1 MLRIDDF
8 LTDNRDILNCLK
20 TAVIKKQ
27 KELEYYDTE
36 ESRVRFN
43 IYRNARNQTDSI
55 YEYDYEVEEFFAV
68 GYLNH
73 DNIIRMQRFPK
84 DIKLYLTE
92 EQCEKLL
99 ENKRKHVLSHYIEEN
114 EYVLTLMGYPYQEED
129 FLYLGYHIDGIRDN
143 IPVHRMS
150 QGEISILTNKGILKK
165 IIEDN
170 PDKEYLNYI
179 TRRIPFYVTRTTEAF
194 GLLYIDTTKYNV
206 GYRVAEVYEYM
217 RIAYMKTQY
226 NEYYHDSYDYYEP
239 FTATYL
245 ICATMYMILAE
256 NPMNI
261 LEFDFTSDEILDS
274 LYRTFSIPYVADL
287 PKSVRIAFAEKINRV
302 LRYKGDKSSILN
314 IAEAFGIKDVYQ
326 YILYKE
332 YVDFEKGY
340 DPTKSLEENYKL
352 SFVRVPIGAKDLH
365 KFIYNIREGDTKAKI
380 PFDEFVSGDRRW
392 GLGRD
397 KLKEYVMKENFSYVT
412 TKYIGVDSVVS
423 LTENAFTQSEFL
435 SFLFGNKERLGD
447 FKLTLTKANLQASL
461 WDAFVYSMVLIMN
474 KNGYEDDIIKDPE
487 GLVYIYGIDNHFKL
501 TEEVAEA
508 FNSRVPKDM
517 EYLSYYKTVNESMS
531 VVDFLDVLLHNRNAL
546 GVLRRMIREE
556 HFDYAIMKELMKL
569 EHMIGTMAINH
580 YYGQIKNYDSY
591 SDYLAVSNPPLYT
604 HLQAMKVGGH
614 VEDDMNEELLSVIED
629 LYNYCNP
636 SHTAARDNLLSFLSK
651 IKEDEAQTIKT
662 TMFKM
667 IAFLKTYTVDLRVSE
682 TSYVFDDYERILSE
696 VLIKNHVWLWDRVT
710 TTTYEE
716 ATQTVKMLGFHSYLE
731 VTDFIHRKG
740 VRDRSKVMYPPW
752 VTVPNT
758 VEYLRPD
765 MNEITYDDGFQRWFK
780 EYDNDYID
788 VFETV
793 PHVLYKVHER
803 DRDIEIH
810 DYAFQKTFKEFE
822 HEYVEPLEILN
833 DKYKWYFWDRYSNLG
848 VKDTI
853 TNKTKLDI
861 HTDIKV
867 YDTIRCRET
876 GRLQTDIVDILKR

>member
-8 LTDNRDILNCLK
+8 VTDNRDILNCLK

-27 KELEYYDTE
+27 KELEYFDTE
-36 ESRVRFN
+36 EMRVKFN
-43 IYRNARNQTDSI
+43 IYRNAKNKTDSV
-55 YEYDYEVEEFFAV
+55 YEYDYTIEDFHNI
-68 GYLNH
+68 GYFNQ
-73 DNIIRMQRFPK
+73 DNIIRIQRFPR
-84 DIKLYLTE
+84 DIKLYLNE
-92 EQCEKLL
+92 AQCDELL
-99 ENKRKHVLSHYIEEN
+99 RNKRIEIVEGYKEEN
-114 EYVLTLMGYPYQEED
+114 VYVLTLMGYPYREED
-129 FLYLGYHIDGIRDN
+129 YIYLGYHIDGIRDN
-143 IPVHRMS
+143 IPLHLMS
-150 QGEISILTNKGILKK
+150 EGELSILINKGILDE
-165 IIEDN
+165 IISKNE
-170 PDKEYLNYI
+170 DKEYLNYI
-179 TRRIPFYVTRTTEAF
+179 TRRIPFYLTRTTEPF
-194 GLLYIDTTKYNV
+194 GLLYIDTLKYNV
-206 GYRVAEVYEYM
+206 GYRVAEIYEYM
-217 RIAYMKTQY
+217 RIAYMRTQY
-226 NEYYHDSYDYYEP
+226 NEYYNDSYDYYEAL
-239 FTATYL
+239 TATYL
-245 ICATMYMILAE
+245 ICGTMYMILAE
-256 NPMNI
+256 NPINI

-274 LYRTFSIPYVADL
+274 LYKTFSIPYVADL

-302 LRYKGDKSSILN
+302 LRFKGDKSSIIN

-352 SFVRVPIGAKDLH
+352 YFVRVPIGAKDLH

-380 PFDEFVSGDRRW
+380 PYDEFVSSDKRW

-435 SFLFGNKERLGD
+435 SFLFGNKKRLGD
-447 FKLTLTKANLQASL
+447 FKLTLTKANLQSSL
-461 WDAFVYSMVLIMN
+461 WDAFVYSMILIMN
-474 KNGYEDDIIKDPE
+474 KNGYEDDIIKDAE
-487 GLVYIYGIDNHFKL
+487 GLVHIYGIDNHFKL
-501 TEEVAEA
+501 TAEVAEA

-517 EYLSYYKTVNESMS
+517 EYLSYYKTVNPSMS

-556 HFDYAIMKELMKL
+556 NFDYLIMKELMKL
-569 EHMIGTMAINH
+569 EHMIGTMAINR
-580 YYGQIKNYDSY
+580 YYGEIKNYDTY

-604 HLQAMKVGGH
+604 HLQSLKAGAN
-614 VEDDMNEELLSVIED
+614 VEDAMNEELLSVIED

-682 TSYVFDDYERILSE
+682 TSYIFDDYERILSE

-716 ATQTVKMLGFHSYLE
+716 ATQTVKMTGLHSYLE
-731 VTDFIHRKG
+731 VTDLVHRKG

-758 VEYLRPD
+758 TEYLRPD
-765 MNEITYDDGFQRWFK
+765 LNTTTFDTGFQRWYK
-780 EYDNDYID
+780 EYDNDCVDI
-788 VFETV
+788 FETV
-793 PHVLYKVHER
+793 PHILYKVYEK
-803 DRDIEIH
+803 DREFIVH
-810 DYAFQKTFKEFE
+810 DRAFQRRFKEYE
-822 HEYVEPLEILN
+822 HDMIEPLEVLN

-848 VKDTI
+848 IKDVI
-853 TNKTKLDI
+853 RNKTKSELN
-861 HTDIKV
+861 TDIKV
-867 YDTIRCRET
+867 YDTLKCRET
-876 GRLQTDIVDILKR
+876 GRLQTDIVEYIK

>member
-8 LTDNRDILNCLK
+8 VTDNRDILNCLK

-27 KELEYYDTE
+27 KELEYFDTE
-36 ESRVRFN
+36 EMRIRFN
-43 IYRNARNQTDSI
+43 IYRNAKNKTDSV
-55 YEYDYEVEEFFAV
+55 YEYEYSVEDFYNI
-68 GYLNH
+68 GYYNQ
-73 DNIIRMQRFPK
+73 DNIIRIQRFPR
-84 DIKLYLTE
+84 DIKQYLSE
-92 EQCEKLL
+92 AECDELL
-99 ENKRKHVLSHYIEEN
+99 ENKRVEIVNGYKEEN
-114 EYVLTLMGYPYQEED
+114 AYVLTLMGYPTKEED
-129 FLYLGYHIDGIRDN
+129 YIYIGYHIDGIRDN
-143 IPVHRMS
+143 TPIHLMS
-150 QGEISILTNKGILKK
+150 EGELSILINKGLLDE
-165 IIEDN
+165 IIEKN
-170 PDKEYLNYI
+170 SDKEYLNYI
-179 TRRIPFYVTRTTEAF
+179 TRRIPFYLTRTTEPF

-239 FTATYL
+239 LTATYL
-245 ICATMYMILAE
+245 ICGTMYMILAE
-256 NPMNI
+256 NPINI

-274 LYRTFSIPYVADL
+274 LYKTFSIPYVADL

-302 LRYKGDKSSILN
+302 LRFKGDKSSIIN

-340 DPTKSLEENYKL
+340 DPSKSLEENYKL
-352 SFVRVPIGAKDLH
+352 YFVRVPIGAKDLH

-380 PFDEFVSGDRRW
+380 PYDEFVAGDKRW

-397 KLKEYVMKENFSYVT
+397 KLKEYAMKENFSYVT

-435 SFLFGNKERLGD
+435 SFLFGNKKRLGD
-447 FKLTLTKANLQASL
+447 FKLTLTKANLQSSL
-461 WDAFVYSMVLIMN
+461 WDAFVYSMILIMN
-474 KNGYEDDIIKDPE
+474 KNGYEDDIIKDAE

-517 EYLSYYKTVNESMS
+517 EYLSYYKTVNASMS
-531 VVDFLDVLLHNRNAL
+531 IVDFLDVLLHNRNAL

-556 HFDYAIMKELMKL
+556 NFDYAIMKELMKL

-580 YYGQIKNYDSY
+580 YYGEIKNYNSY
-591 SDYLAVSNPPLYT
+591 SDYLAVSNPALYT
-604 HLQAMKVGGH
+604 HLQSLKAGAN
-614 VEDDMNEELLSVIED
+614 VEDAMNEELLSVIED

-667 IAFLKTYTVDLRVSE
+667 IAFLKTYTVDLRVSD
-682 TSYVFDDYERILSE
+682 TSYIFDDYERILSE
-696 VLIKNHVWLWDRVT
+696 TLIKNHVWLWDRVT

-716 ATQTVKMLGFHSYLE
+716 ATQTIKMSGLHSYLE
-731 VTDFIHRKG
+731 VVDLLHKKG

-752 VTVPNT
+752 ITVPNT
-758 VEYLRPD
+758 TEYLRGD
-765 MNEITYDDGFQRWFK
+765 YNETTYDDGFQRWYK
-780 EYDNDYID
+780 EYDNDYLDI
-788 VFETV
+788 FEAI
-793 PHVLYKVHER
+793 PHVVYKVYEK
-803 DRDIEIH
+803 DKEFIVH
-810 DYAFQKTFKEFE
+810 DNAFQKKFREYE
-822 HEYVEPLEILN
+822 HDMIEPLEILN

-848 VKDTI
+848 IKDVI
-853 TNKTKLDI
+853 RNKTKSDLN
-861 HTDIKV
+861 TDVKV
-867 YDTIRCRET
+867 YDTIRRRET
-876 GRLQTDIVDILKR
+876 GRLQTDIVEYIK

>member
-8 LTDNRDILNCLK
+8 VTDNRDILNCLK

-27 KELEYYDTE
+27 KELEYFDTE
-36 ESRVRFN
+36 EMRVKFN
-43 IYRNARNQTDSI
+43 IYRNAKNKTDSV
-55 YEYDYEVEEFFAV
+55 YEYDYTIEDFHNI
-68 GYLNH
+68 GYFNQ
-73 DNIIRMQRFPK
+73 DNIIRIQRFPR
-84 DIKLYLTE
+84 DIKLYLNE
-92 EQCEKLL
+92 AQCDELL
-99 ENKRKHVLSHYIEEN
+99 RNKRIEIVEGYKEEN
-114 EYVLTLMGYPYQEED
+114 VYVLTFMGYPYREED
-129 FLYLGYHIDGIRDN
+129 YIYLGYHIDGIRDN
-143 IPVHRMS
+143 IPLHLMS
-150 QGEISILTNKGILKK
+150 EGELSILINKGILDD
-165 IIEDN
+165 IISKNE
-170 PDKEYLNYI
+170 DKEYLNYI
-179 TRRIPFYVTRTTEAF
+179 TRRIPFYLTRTTEPF
-194 GLLYIDTTKYNV
+194 GLLYIDTLKYNV

-217 RIAYMKTQY
+217 RIAYMRTHY
-226 NEYYHDSYDYYEP
+226 NEYYNDSYDYYEAL
-239 FTATYL
+239 TATYL
-245 ICATMYMILAE
+245 ICGTMYMILAE
-256 NPMNI
+256 NPINI

-274 LYRTFSIPYVADL
+274 LYKTFSIPYVADL

-302 LRYKGDKSSILN
+302 LRFKGDKSSIIN

-352 SFVRVPIGAKDLH
+352 YFVRVPIGAKDLH

-380 PFDEFVSGDRRW
+380 PYDEFVASDKRW

-435 SFLFGNKERLGD
+435 SFLFGNKKRLGD
-447 FKLTLTKANLQASL
+447 FKLTLTKANLQSSL
-461 WDAFVYSMVLIMN
+461 WDAFVYSMILIMN
-474 KNGYEDDIIKDPE
+474 KNGYEDDIIKDAE
-487 GLVYIYGIDNHFKL
+487 GLVHIYGIDNHFKL
-501 TEEVAEA
+501 TAEVAEA

-517 EYLSYYKTVNESMS
+517 EYLSYYKTVNPSMS

-556 HFDYAIMKELMKL
+556 NFDYLIMKELMKL
-569 EHMIGTMAINH
+569 EHMIGTMAINR
-580 YYGQIKNYDSY
+580 YYGEIKNYDTY

-604 HLQAMKVGGH
+604 HLQSLKAGAN
-614 VEDDMNEELLSVIED
+614 VEDAMNEELLSVIED

-682 TSYVFDDYERILSE
+682 TSYIFDDYERILSE

-716 ATQTVKMLGFHSYLE
+716 ATQTIKMTGLHSYLE
-731 VTDFIHRKG
+731 VTDLVHRKG
-740 VRDRSKVMYPPW
+740 IRDRSKVMYPPW

-758 VEYLRPD
+758 TEYLRPD
-765 MNEITYDDGFQRWFK
+765 LNTTTFDTGFQRWYK
-780 EYDNDYID
+780 EYDNDYVDI
-788 VFETV
+788 FETV
-793 PHVLYKVHER
+793 PHILYKVYEK
-803 DRDIEIH
+803 DREFIVH
-810 DYAFQKTFKEFE
+810 DRAFQRKYKEYE
-822 HEYVEPLEILN
+822 HDMIEPLEVLN

-848 VKDTI
+848 IKDVI
-853 TNKTKLDI
+853 RNKTKSELN
-861 HTDIKV
+861 TDIKV
-867 YDTIRCRET
+867 YDTLKCRET
-876 GRLQTDIVDILKR
+876 GRLQTDIVEYIK

>member
-8 LTDNRDILNCLK
+8 VTDNRDILNCLK

-27 KELEYYDTE
+27 KELEYFDTE
-36 ESRVRFN
+36 EMRVKFN
-43 IYRNARNQTDSI
+43 IYRNAKNKTDSV
-55 YEYDYEVEEFFAV
+55 YEYDYTIEDFHNI
-68 GYLNH
+68 GYFNQ
-73 DNIIRMQRFPK
+73 DNIIRIQRFPR
-84 DIKLYLTE
+84 DIKLYLNE
-92 EQCEKLL
+92 AQCDELL
-99 ENKRKHVLSHYIEEN
+99 RNKRVEIVEGYKEEN
-114 EYVLTLMGYPYQEED
+114 VYVLTLMGYPYREED
-129 FLYLGYHIDGIRDN
+129 YIYLGYHIDGIRDN
-143 IPVHRMS
+143 IPLHLMS
-150 QGEISILTNKGILKK
+150 EGELSILINKGILDE
-165 IIEDN
+165 IISKNE
-170 PDKEYLNYI
+170 DKEYLNYI
-179 TRRIPFYVTRTTEAF
+179 TRRIPFYLTRTTEPF
-194 GLLYIDTTKYNV
+194 GLLYIDTLKYNV
-206 GYRVAEVYEYM
+206 GYRVAEIYEYM
-217 RIAYMKTQY
+217 RIAYMRTHY
-226 NEYYHDSYDYYEP
+226 NEYYNDSYDYYEAL
-239 FTATYL
+239 TATYL
-245 ICATMYMILAE
+245 ICGTMYMILAE
-256 NPMNI
+256 NPINI

-274 LYRTFSIPYVADL
+274 LYKTFSIPYVADL

-302 LRYKGDKSSILN
+302 LRFKGDKSSIIN

-352 SFVRVPIGAKDLH
+352 YFVRVPIGAKDLH

-380 PFDEFVSGDRRW
+380 PYDEFVASDKRW

-435 SFLFGNKERLGD
+435 SFLFGNKKRLGD
-447 FKLTLTKANLQASL
+447 FKLTLTKANLQSSL
-461 WDAFVYSMVLIMN
+461 WDAFVYSMILIMN
-474 KNGYEDDIIKDPE
+474 KNGYEDDIIKDAE
-487 GLVYIYGIDNHFKL
+487 GLVHIYGIDNHFKL
-501 TEEVAEA
+501 TAEVAEA

-517 EYLSYYKTVNESMS
+517 EYLSYYKTVNPSMS

-556 HFDYAIMKELMKL
+556 NFDYLIMKELMKL
-569 EHMIGTMAINH
+569 EHMIGTMAINR
-580 YYGQIKNYDSY
+580 YYGEIKNYDTY

-604 HLQAMKVGGH
+604 HLQSLKAGAN
-614 VEDDMNEELLSVIED
+614 VEDAMNEELLSVIED

-682 TSYVFDDYERILSE
+682 TSYIFDDYERILSE

-716 ATQTVKMLGFHSYLE
+716 ATQTIKMTGLHSYLE
-731 VTDFIHRKG
+731 VTDLVHRKG

-752 VTVPNT
+752 VTVPDT
-758 VEYLRPD
+758 TEYLRPD
-765 MNEITYDDGFQRWFK
+765 LNTTTFDTGFQRWYK
-780 EYDNDYID
+780 EYDNDYVDI
-788 VFETV
+788 FETV
-793 PHVLYKVHER
+793 PHILYKVYEK
-803 DRDIEIH
+803 DREFIVH
-810 DYAFQKTFKEFE
+810 DRAFQRRFKEYE
-822 HEYVEPLEILN
+822 HDMIEPLEVLN

-848 VKDTI
+848 IKDSI
-853 TNKTKLDI
+853 RNKTKSELN
-861 HTDIKV
+861 TDIKV
-867 YDTIRCRET
+867 YDTLKCRET
-876 GRLQTDIVDILKR
+876 GRLQTDIVEYIK